1 MLPIDQDQ
9 CLSSNR
15 QYGLFS
21 TSAEALCPV
30 RGALN
35 KVHFHFQPR
44 TDLTLS
50 LSSGEDSL
58 RWAWRWQTIWKGKK
72 RYLCQFAG
80 RARGSETLPN
90 RGAVIFQAILIEF
103 FKNSIESTKIS
114 VQDLFIT
121 PTNIQGDPSRP

>member
-1 MLPIDQDQ
+1 MLVFY
-9 CLSSNR
+9 LGR
-15 QYGLFS
+15 GLVPRS
-21 TSAEALCPV
+21 
-30 RGALN
+30 RALN
-35 KVHFHFQPR
+35 KVHFHFQLP
-44 TDLTLS
+44 DLALS
-50 LSSGEDSL
+50 EQRGGLSPLGMALANYLE
-58 RWAWRWQTIWKGKK
+58 GKK

-121 PTNIQGDPSRP
+121 PTNIQGDPSRR